1 MTPLSTENNEN
12 ANAYTRIQLIKFGI
26 VVSVCTNLRYQ
37 PDLIS
42 VNIMAKITG
51 KMDVINPSELMAS
64 VFFST
69 RRTSAVCVGLDT
81 IVLNHFKPT

>member
-1 MTPLSTENNEN
+1 M
-12 ANAYTRIQLIKFGI
+12 KFGI

-42 VNIMAKITG
+42 VSSIAKMTG
-51 KMDVINPSELMAS
+51 KTEVISPSELIAT

-69 RRTSAVCVGLDT
+69 RSTSAVCVGFET
-81 IVLNHFKPT
+81 IVWNHFSPTYGVSDSGMPGMKS